1 MRWVCPLRWVLIA
14 ALSSH
19 LLLKPKYFHL
29 DKNQSMVKIKKPSIT
44 LEYHFFPVV
53 YFWSIHFGVLK
64 AQMSIVSSCSP
75 FNQLLQ
81 HSSISFQA
89 IYFHQTFVAFFPP
102 VQTQK
107 QSSQIEFDSKYK
119 QTDLSRSDVTANIV
133 PFAWCWLCFDFELWT
148 LNTEHCAHILTDRY
162 LLSPITLRLQPWYM
176 LGCLLFVSLWY
187 EIQCEFN
194 VPKILVD
201 LSSLTNDSSWVRFG
215 HQNPVSL
222 LHISNLHTFWLML
235 LHSAHHLSV
244 FLKWTFCGH
253 FKTVFSSFVLNFE
266 AKWSILKYEPWSV
279 VLVKHEYIGQSKVF
293 GITCSVEW
301 C

>member
-1 MRWVCPLRWVLIA
+1 MAHRLKYELRWLCPLRWLLNVD
-14 ALSSH
+14 LSSH
-19 LLLKPKYFHL
+19 LFLTSKYFHR
-29 DKNQSMVKIKKPSIT
+29 DKNQSIVEIKVPSFPFK
-44 LEYHFFPVV
+44 YHFFPVV
-53 YFWSIHFGVLK
+53 YFRSIHFGVLK
-64 AQMSIVSSCSP
+64 AQMSIVSSFSP

-89 IYFHQTFVAFFPP
+89 IYFHQTFVPFFPP
-102 VQTQK
+102 VHTQK

-148 LNTEHCAHILTDRY
+148 LNIVHTFWRADICSR
-162 LLSPITLRLQPWYM
+162 LSPSGWCIC
-176 LGCLLFVSLWY
+176 CLLFVSLWY

-201 LSSLTNDSSWVRFG
+201 LSSLTNNSSWVRFG

-235 LHSAHHLSV
+235 SHSAHHLSV

-253 FKTVFSSFVLNFE
+253 FKTELVFFSVALNFE
-266 AKWSILKYEPWSV
+266 AK
-279 VLVKHEYIGQSKVF
+279 
-293 GITCSVEW
+293 
-301 C
+301 